1 MISNVK
7 EDGSPFRTTNP
18 VALHF
23 LNAFWPVN
31 QVQIINQTIG
41 IGRDLQDPLLHW
53 LAVDW
58 VAAPLRLAVN
68 DFFIGDNR
76 TAHEV
81 RSPVDHDLIF
91 IGQPLLVQLFKDPL
105 RPLVVVW
112 ISRVDF
118 AIPVIREA
126 KRLNLVSKVIDV
138 LVGEALWIVARL

>member
-1 MISNVK
+1 M
-7 EDGSPFRTTNP
+7 
-18 VALHF
+18 
-23 LNAFWPVN
+23 
-31 QVQIINQTIG
+31 
-41 IGRDLQDPLLHW
+41 LHW